1 MGDNQILIGILGA
14 TIVILILIVVVIL
27 VIVFARRGAIRQE
40 LKDTQFQNKL
50 NELSLSSLRAQMNP
64 HFIFNCLNS
73 IKFFTEHNEKE
84 KASEYLSKFSKLI
97 RNILEFSREESTI
110 LSSEL
115 ETLELYLSL
124 ESLRFNNKLT
134 YEIIVDKNVDVDFI
148 EIPPLIIQPYV
159 ENAIWHGLMHKE
171 SGGKIGVN
179 IKQENEQNF
188 LVITIE
194 DDGIGREKS
203 QLIQKE
209 KNAHHKSFGTK
220 ISQERLD
227 LLNINNE
234 KKASITILDL
244 KGDDDTISGTRV
256 LIKIPTL

>member
-1 MGDNQILIGILGA
+1 MDDNQILIGILGA
-14 TIVILILIVVVIL
+14 TIVILLLIVVVIL
-27 VIVFARRGAIRQE
+27 VVVFARRGAIRQE

-73 IKFFTEHNEKE
+73 IKFFTEHNEKD

-124 ESLRFNNKLT
+124 ESLRFNDKLT
-134 YEIIVDKNVDVDFI
+134 YEIIVDENVDVDFI

-159 ENAIWHGLMHKE
+159 ENAIWHGLMNKE
-171 SGGKIGVN
+171 NGGKIIVD
-179 IKQENEQNF
+179 IKQENVENF
-188 LVITIE
+188 LIITIE

-203 QLIQKE
+203 QLIQKNR
-209 KNAHHKSFGTK
+209 NAQHKSFGTK

-227 LLNINNE
+227 LLNAESLNKASVTIIDLKNNE
-234 KKASITILDL
+234 GLSN
-244 KGDDDTISGTRV
+244 GTKV
-256 LIKIPTL
+256 LIKIPTV